1 MRIFVPLGR
10 SFVAHRKQLTT
21 PRVTRKPYIF
31 AHFELAAICI
41 TNTTSRRSVV
51 MRPLNAAQRYRLT
64 SSLFLLTFFGAVFT
78 VAAPSVFPC
87 PAFEHRRPGL
97 AHADGWSWDGLSS
110 NRRRRRRAIIKDQPR
125 DDTGNDKSENGDG

>member
-1 MRIFVPLGR
+1 
-10 SFVAHRKQLTT
+10 
-21 PRVTRKPYIF
+21 
-31 AHFELAAICI
+31 
-41 TNTTSRRSVV
+41 

-87 PAFEHRRPGL
+87 PAFEYRQPGL
-97 AHADGWSWDGLSS
+97 AHADGWSWDGLAS

-125 DDTGNDKSENGDG
+125 DEGSGDKKENGDG